1 MSIDEDNDIKP
12 RPEIW
17 EMAIVGLAALL
28 TLSGIGAAFFSF
40 TLKPLPPAKRPPQ
53 PTEVTIGI
61 GQGQTIHPRTP
72 AGPDDPAAPA
82 HHP

>member
-1 MSIDEDNDIKP
+1 MSLENDNDIKP

-40 TLKPLPPAKRPPQ
+40 TLKPLPPAKPTPQ
-53 PTEVTIGI
+53 PAEVMIDLSR
-61 GQGQTIHPRTP
+61 GQTLPP
-72 AGPDDPAAPA
+72 PVPAAP
-82 HHP
+82 PSQRP

>member
-12 RPEIW
+12 RPELW

-40 TLKPLPPAKRPPQ
+40 TLKPLPPAKRPPE
-53 PTEVTIGI
+53 PAEVMIDLSK
-61 GQGQTIHPRTP
+61 GQTLHPPTP
-72 AGPDDPAAPA
+72 AAAPA
-82 HHP
+82 QHP